1 MQFLTGEFECK
12 LDSKGRL
19 TLPSRLKGSMPD
31 STGNEL
37 VIRIGFEPCLLLY
50 PLIEYKKIF
59 SRIAGLNE
67 FNEEYRRLQR
77 NFFRGT
83 ANIDLDNAG
92 RILIPK
98 SMIGHASLEKDC
110 VLVGMGNRIEIWDA
124 SKYGDYLINDPQELS
139 NLAQKYLDEE

>member
-19 TLPSRLKGSMPD
+19 TLPSRLKGNMPD
-31 STGNEL
+31 SASNEL
-37 VIRIGFEPCLLLY
+37 VIRIGLEPCLLLY
-50 PLIEYKKIF
+50 PSIEYKKVF

-83 ANIDLDNAG
+83 ANVELDNAG

-98 SMIGHASLEKDC
+98 SMVGHASLEKDC

-124 SKYGDYLINDPQELS
+124 SKYEDYLINDPQELS
-139 NLAQKYLDEE
+139 ELAQKYLDEE